1 MGIPCPSK
9 ERARP
14 ILQQDM
20 NVEEGRG
27 GTQGKERRSDGT
39 GKTMARPV
47 TRSRKPNVFNG

>member
-39 GKTMARPV
+39 GKTMAGPV

>member
-14 ILQQDM
+14 ILQQNM

-27 GTQGKERRSDGT
+27 GAQGEERRSDGT
-39 GKTMARPV
+39 GKTMAGPV
-47 TRSRKPNVFNG
+47 TRSRKPNVFND